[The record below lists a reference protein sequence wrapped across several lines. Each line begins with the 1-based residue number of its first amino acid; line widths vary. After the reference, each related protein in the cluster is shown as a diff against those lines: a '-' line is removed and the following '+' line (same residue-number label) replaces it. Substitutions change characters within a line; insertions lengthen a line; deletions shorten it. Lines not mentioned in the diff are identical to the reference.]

1 MARKFFMTV
10 AIVAITLA
18 PPIGIGIAEAHGGGY
33 GGGGPHGE
41 GFHGGGFRGRS
52 FHDRDDFGRREF
64 RRDGIRFGLFGGYY
78 PGYYGYQACYRTIY
92 GTAVCYS
99 VLGDKAVLDLGLRE
113 PGLIGPH
120 LDPDLFSASNAD
132 LAAACGRKRPR
143 VVVHAALVGA

>member
-1 MARKFFMTV
+1 MLPDHIRHRRLLLTV
-10 AIVAITLA
+10 T
-18 PPIGIGIAEAHGGGY
+18 
-33 GGGGPHGE
+33 
-41 GFHGGGFRGRS
+41 R
-52 FHDRDDFGRREF
+52 
-64 RRDGIRFGLFGGYY
+64 
-78 PGYYGYQACYRTIY
+78 
-92 GTAVCYS
+92 